1 MQTETLDKLYLEWS
15 QFTKAKTAKELK
27 LEARIEALEKQNEIL
42 QTECRGYDC
51 CPLAPRLNRA
61 DDRVEA
67 LETRI
72 QAAIEV
78 YAGME
83 GFIPETAA
91 EGYCLRI
98 IEQMNKALQEQ
109 TP

>member
-1 MQTETLDKLYLEWS
+1 MKLHEAIGLELERREKCAS
-15 QFTKAKTAKELK
+15 RQHCEKAALK
-27 LEARIEALEKQNEIL
+27 A
-42 QTECRGYDC
+42 
-51 CPLAPRLNRA
+51 
-61 DDRVEA
+61 
-67 LETRI
+67 RI

>member
-1 MQTETLDKLYLEWS
+1 MTSAKVEYLERALRVARAERDEA
-15 QFTKAKTAKELK
+15 KA
-27 LEARIEALEKQNEIL
+27 
-42 QTECRGYDC
+42 
-51 CPLAPRLNRA
+51 
-61 DDRVEA
+61 
-67 LETRI
+67 RI

>member
-1 MQTETLDKLYLEWS
+1 MNDCVDEFHKWADTWRHPAKRYNEPSIQHTWDCAWYTRQAEIEVMQQTIAT
-15 QFTKAKTAKELK
+15 QQ
-27 LEARIEALEKQNEIL
+27 ARIEA
-42 QTECRGYDC
+42 
-51 CPLAPRLNRA
+51 
-61 DDRVEA
+61 A
-67 LETRI
+67 L
-72 QAAIEV
+72 EV

-98 IEQMNKALQEQ
+98 IEQMNEALQEQ